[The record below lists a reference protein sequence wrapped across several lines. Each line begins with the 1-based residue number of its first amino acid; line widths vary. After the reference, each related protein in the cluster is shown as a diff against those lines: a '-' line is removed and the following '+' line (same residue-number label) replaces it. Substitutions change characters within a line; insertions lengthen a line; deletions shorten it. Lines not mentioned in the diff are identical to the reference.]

1 MNAARLQ
8 TLNMEAVALL
18 VFILEEAKKDM
29 LTSKSATEAAKAV
42 LLLSGNVSVQ
52 ITKER
57 GKSTSKRFCESDR
70 GPRNVSEGCPISG
83 LTLILKKMKKHLER
97 LK

>member
-18 VFILEEAKKDM
+18 VFILEEAKKGM
-29 LTSKSATEAAKAV
+29 LTSKSAAEAAKAV

-52 ITKER
+52 IAKER

-70 GPRNVSEGCPISG
+70 GSRNV
-83 LTLILKKMKKHLER
+83 
-97 LK
+97 